1 MPRACCVAHYLYDL
15 CRVAGVGREK
25 EKKNKKR
32 RKKKGKMLLLL
43 TVALTDLASC
53 PPARAE
59 TAGSEGAAPFQLRAL
74 AGEE

>member
-1 MPRACCVAHYLYDL
+1 VPGRGSRAGE
-15 CRVAGVGREK
+15 R
-25 EKKNKKR
+25 KKKQKKK
-32 RKKKGKMLLLL
+32 KKKGKMLLLL

-59 TAGSEGAAPFQLRAL
+59 TAGSEGDAPFQLRAL